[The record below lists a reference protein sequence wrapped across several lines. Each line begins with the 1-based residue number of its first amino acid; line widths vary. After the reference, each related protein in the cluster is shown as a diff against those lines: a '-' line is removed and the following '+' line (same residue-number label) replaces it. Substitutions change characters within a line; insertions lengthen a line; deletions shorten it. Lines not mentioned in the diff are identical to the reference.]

1 MCVVSGD
8 GSRTAKPRAQTVV
21 VLVYRTA
28 RPSVQTVVVLGC
40 RTAKSRTQTDVVLA
54 TDATAE
60 RACWAY

>member
-8 GSRTAKPRAQTVV
+8 GSRIAKPRAQTVV